1 MSQITPWNKQRI
13 QQLIAEN
20 DRAVVRALLA
30 VYANQTPAEQANGS
44 TVEDNG
50 AGFTGADAEI
60 LTSFVKFYQR
70 AGFLTPKQVALARAR
85 VGKYW
90 RQLLIAAENNGHAVA
105 YN

>member
-1 MSQITPWNKQRI
+1 MNANPWNKQRI

-20 DRAVVRALLA
+20 DNAVVRALLV
-30 VYANQTPAEQANGS
+30 VYDNQTPAEQANAA
-44 TVEDNG
+44 TVEHNG
-50 AGFTGADAEI
+50 AGFSGADAEI

-85 VGKYW
+85 VAKYW
-90 RQLLIAAENNGHAVA
+90 RQLLAVAERNGHQVS